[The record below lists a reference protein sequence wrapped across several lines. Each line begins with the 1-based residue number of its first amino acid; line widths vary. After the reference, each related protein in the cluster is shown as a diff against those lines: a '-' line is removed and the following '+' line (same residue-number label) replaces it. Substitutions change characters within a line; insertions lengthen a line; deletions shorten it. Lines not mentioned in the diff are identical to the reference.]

1 MNYYMNENEWL
12 SLKELLELLK
22 KVAEATELLG
32 GCKCPTLSLT
42 YLSQTFGFSF
52 FDDNVNDQ
60 DVSELNLY
68 LKIPQISIKENVK
81 NHLSKLIKH
90 IKKISSSSVPC

>member
-22 KVAEATELLG
+22 KFAEATELL
-32 GCKCPTLSLT
+32 
-42 YLSQTFGFSF
+42 
-52 FDDNVNDQ
+52 DDA
-60 DVSELNLY
+60 SELNLY

-90 IKKISSSSVPC
+90 IKKISSSSVPAERDFSMETLSLKEIV